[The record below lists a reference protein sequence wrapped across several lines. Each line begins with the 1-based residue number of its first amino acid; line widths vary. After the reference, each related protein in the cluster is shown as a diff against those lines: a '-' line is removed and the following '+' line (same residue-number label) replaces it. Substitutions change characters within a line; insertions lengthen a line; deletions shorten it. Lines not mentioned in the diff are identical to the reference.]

1 MANAN
6 FIVQNGLSIGGSGG
20 ATITADPTTGA
31 VAIAPAATVSN
42 PNPTATVFTTSG
54 TVTTVATTG
63 GVANIANIATASNTA
78 TVGTGLTTLS
88 NVTIGNIYVNGST
101 GTNGQF
107 LSSNGAGLTWQ
118 TLSASSISNA
128 TSNITVNSGSLTF
141 GIGGANVATFT
152 PSTLS
157 GSYGGNLVMNG
168 SIIPSANITHTL
180 GSSTRQWKDIY
191 VGPGSLYVNGKAVI
205 QDTSGTITF
214 STDIN
219 QNLAIQT
226 SGTGDIQINPSG
238 TGAVAL
244 QGTIKVTAGKNFTS
258 SDGNAIGFSN
268 QIAVDS
274 ITSKTADTDLTITAA
289 GTGKVYINDNCTVT
303 GNLTVSGTT
312 TTINTTTLSVADN
325 LIDLNSDV
333 TTGTPTEDA
342 GIRVMRGDLSAV
354 QIKWA
359 ETVDAWQLT
368 NDGSTYANIVTTSGG
383 GGSVSFGALTASGNI
398 VAASGTAST
407 STTTGALVV
416 AGGAGISGNV
426 FTGGWLVP
434 TANVTQNLG
443 TTTNYWNNIYGI
455 TFVGTSTT
463 AKYADLA
470 ENYQADKAYMAG
482 TVMMFGGSA
491 EVTVADADTT
501 RVAGIIS
508 TNPAHLMNGGLTGA
522 GVVPLALQGRVPCQV
537 IGPVHK
543 GDIMVSA
550 GHGFAKVNNTPVAGQ
565 AIGKALQE
573 VTFPG
578 KAVIE
583 VVVGRV

>member
-1 MANAN
+1 
-6 FIVQNGLSIGGSGG
+6 
-20 ATITADPTTGA
+20 
-31 VAIAPAATVSN
+31 
-42 PNPTATVFTTSG
+42 
-54 TVTTVATTG
+54 
-63 GVANIANIATASNTA
+63 
-78 TVGTGLTTLS
+78 
-88 NVTIGNIYVNGST
+88 
-101 GTNGQF
+101 
-107 LSSNGAGLTWQ
+107 
-118 TLSASSISNA
+118 
-128 TSNITVNSGSLTF
+128 
-141 GIGGANVATFT
+141 
-152 PSTLS
+152 
-157 GSYGGNLVMNG
+157 
-168 SIIPSANITHTL
+168 
-180 GSSTRQWKDIY
+180 
-191 VGPGSLYVNGKAVI
+191 
-205 QDTSGTITF
+205 
-214 STDIN
+214 
-219 QNLAIQT
+219 LAIQT
-226 SGTGDIQINPSG
+226 SGTGDIQINPTG

-274 ITSKTADTDLTITAA
+274 ITSKTADTDLTITGA
-289 GTGKVYINDNCTVT
+289 GTGKVYINDNCTIT

-342 GIRVMRGDLSAV
+342 GIRVLRGDSAAV
-354 QIKWA
+354 QIKWS
-359 ETVDAWQLT
+359 EGVDAWQLT
-368 NDGSTYANIVTTSGG
+368 NDGSSYANIVTTSGG
-383 GGSVSFGALTASGNI
+383 GGSVSFG
-398 VAASGTAST
+398 
-407 STTTGALVV
+407 
-416 AGGAGISGNV
+416 NV
-426 FTGGWLVP
+426 LP
-434 TANVTQNLG
+434 SANVTHDLG
-443 TTTNYWNNIYGI
+443 STTAYWNNIYGI
-455 TFVGTSTT
+455 AFVGTSTT

-501 RVAGIIS
+501 RVAGVVS
-508 TNPAHLMNGGLTGA
+508 TNPAHLMNGGLTGV

-550 GHGFAKVNNTPVAGQ
+550 GHGFAKVNNTPAAGQ

-583 VVVGRV
+583 VVVGRI

>member
-6 FIVQNGLSIGGSGG
+6 FIVQNGLSIGGASG

-31 VAIAPAATVSN
+31 VAIAPAATAAV
-42 PNPTATVFTTSG
+42 PNPTATVFTTAG
-54 TVTTVATTG
+54 TTTTVATVA
-63 GVANIANIATASNTA
+63 GVPTVANIATAANSAAGLSVLA
-78 TVGTGLTTLS
+78 TGGS
-88 NVTIGNIYVNGST
+88 NVTVNTGNI
-101 GTNGQF
+101 
-107 LSSNGAGLTWQ
+107 
-118 TLSASSISNA
+118 
-128 TSNITVNSGSLTF
+128 TF
-141 GIGGANVATFT
+141 GLGNANVATFT
-152 PSTLS
+152 TSTLS

-168 SIIPSANITHTL
+168 SIIPSANITYAL

-274 ITSKTADTDLTITAA
+274 ITSKTADTDLTITGA
-289 GTGKVYINDNCTVT
+289 GTGKVYINDNCTIT

-333 TTGTPTEDA
+333 TSGTPTEDA
-342 GIRVMRGDLSAV
+342 GIRVLRGDSAAV
-354 QIKWA
+354 QIKWS
-359 ETVDAWQLT
+359 EGVDAWQLT

-383 GGSVSFGALTASGNI
+383 GGSVSFGTVLPS
-398 VAASGTAST
+398 
-407 STTTGALVV
+407 
-416 AGGAGISGNV
+416 
-426 FTGGWLVP
+426 
-434 TANVTQNLG
+434 ANVTYNLG
-443 TTTNYWNNIYGI
+443 STTAYWNNIYGI
-455 TFVGTSTT
+455 AFVGTSTT

-470 ENYQADKAYMAG
+470 ENYQADKAYIAG

-550 GHGFAKVNNTPVAGQ
+550 GHGFAKVNNTPAAGQ

>member
-6 FIVQNGLSIGGSGG
+6 FIVQNGLSIGGATG

-31 VAIAPAATVSN
+31 VAIAPAATAAV
-42 PNPTATVFTTSG
+42 PNPTATVFTTAG
-54 TVTTVATTG
+54 TTTTVATVA
-63 GVANIANIATASNTA
+63 GVPTVANIATAANTA
-78 TVGTGLTTLS
+78 AGLSILASGGS
-88 NVTIGNIYVNGST
+88 NV
-101 GTNGQF
+101 
-107 LSSNGAGLTWQ
+107 
-118 TLSASSISNA
+118 
-128 TSNITVNSGSLTF
+128 TVNSGNITF
-141 GIGGANVATFT
+141 GLGNANVATFT
-152 PSTLS
+152 TTTA
-157 GSYGGNLVMNG
+157 YGGNLVMNG
-168 SIIPSANITHTL
+168 SIFPSANVTYQL
-180 GSSTRQWKDIY
+180 GSLQRQWKDIF

-274 ITSKTADTDLTITAA
+274 ITSKTADTDLTITGA
-289 GTGKVYINDNCTVT
+289 GTGKVYINDNCTIT

-312 TTINTTTLSVADN
+312 TTINTQTLSVADN

-342 GIRVMRGDLSAV
+342 GIRVLRGDSAAV

-383 GGSVSFGALTASGNI
+383 GGSVSFGTVLPSANLTYNLG
-398 VAASGTAST
+398 
-407 STTTGALVV
+407 STTAYWSTVY
-416 AGGAGISGNV
+416 GNV
-426 FTGGWLVP
+426 
-434 TANVTQNLG
+434 
-443 TTTNYWNNIYGI
+443 
-455 TFVGTSTT
+455 FVGTSTS

-501 RVAGIIS
+501 RVAGVVS

-550 GHGFAKVNNTPVAGQ
+550 GHGFARVNNTPAAGQ